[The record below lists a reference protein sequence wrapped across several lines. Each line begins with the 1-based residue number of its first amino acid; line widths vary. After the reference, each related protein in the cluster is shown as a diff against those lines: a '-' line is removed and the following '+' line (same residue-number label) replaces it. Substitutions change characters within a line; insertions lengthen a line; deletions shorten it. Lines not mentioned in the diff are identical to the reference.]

1 MCVVWWMEKTW
12 SWCEMVCTHQNLEY
26 GNIKNHRVGG
36 EAPPLSEAPS
46 LIAQFLA
53 HFPVSVRVL
62 VLVFSRTVHYT
73 LTR

>member
-36 EAPPLSEAPS
+36 AKPPL
-46 LIAQFLA
+46 I
-53 HFPVSVRVL
+53 
-62 VLVFSRTVHYT
+62 
-73 LTR
+73 